1 VLPPQDVEEELPLL
15 LGRSVVLLC
24 MDVRRRRRLL
34 ALRSFFC
41 ESLLAMVL
49 VWSMERE
56 RIYRLANL
64 RPFRDP
70 DDEHLCRNDVGGD
83 RLPRLAALRMHAV
96 REQSQRDFLVSPLA

>member
-1 VLPPQDVEEELPLL
+1 LVRPAGRFGVDGPSPAVFPPQDAEEKLALL

-49 VWSMERE
+49 VWRMERE
-56 RIYRLANL
+56 RIYRLPSL
-64 RPFRDP
+64 RRFRDP
-70 DDEHLCRNDVGGD
+70 DDEHLHCVG
-83 RLPRLAALRMHAV
+83 MT
-96 REQSQRDFLVSPLA
+96 